1 MDILLPAVA
10 FVIGIITASVAGWL
24 ICKSKVA
31 QAIEAAD
38 TANALEKAVLEERLQ
53 HREQS
58 LAESASVAQQQ
69 EAEIRKQRLAV
80 GDLTNKLGK
89 YHVAL
94 MTERKQAQE
103 RLAELVVA
111 QERMPQQQS
120 QIADLQTKLGRC
132 QSELAAESKQSREK
146 AELLQAAQTQVEQ
159 QQGVIADLQLK
170 LGQSQTQLEA
180 ERKQSEEKLALIE
193 NAQIALSSAF
203 KALAAEALN
212 TNNKSFLELAKS
224 NLEKHH
230 EAAKGDL
237 EKRTQAI
244 DQLVKPV
251 KESLEKVDLKIQEIE
266 KARVGAYS
274 GITEQIKSLMDGQ
287 TLLRNETSNLVR
299 ALRSPTGRGQWGEI
313 QLRRVVEMAGM
324 LSHCDFYE
332 QQSVNTENGP
342 LRPDLLVK
350 LPSDRNIVVDAK
362 APLSAYLE
370 AVEAQDDDTRAI
382 KLKQHA
388 QQVRNHLVNLGKKAY
403 SEQFKPTPEFV
414 VMFLPGEAFFCAALM
429 EDPSLI
435 EFGVDH
441 NVIVATPTTLIA
453 LLKAVAYGW
462 RQELLAKNAEEIS
475 KLGKELYERCSV
487 MGGHML
493 RIGKSLHSA
502 TEYYNKAVG
511 SLESRVLITA
521 RKFADLGAV
530 SGDGQI
536 EEVLPVEIV
545 PRQLQA
551 PELLRLSDEDEPDG
565 AELDLSVQPR

>member
-1 MDILLPAVA
+1 MDIALPAVTF
-10 FVIGIITASVAGWL
+10 FVGIAVAAVAGWL
-24 ICKSKVA
+24 IFRSKMA
-31 QAIEAAD
+31 QAVEASNA
-38 TANALEKAVLEERLQ
+38 ANEMERAVLIERLQ
-53 HREQS
+53 HRDRS
-58 LAESASVAQQQ
+58 LAESTSVAQQQ
-69 EAEIRKQRLAV
+69 EVELRKQQFSV
-80 GDLTNKLGK
+80 SELTNKLGK

-94 MTERKQAQE
+94 MGEKKQAQE
-103 RLAELVVA
+103 RLAELAIA

-120 QIADLQTKLGRC
+120 QIADLQTNLGRC
-132 QSELAAESKQSREK
+132 QTELAAECKQRLEK
-146 AELLQAAQTQVEQ
+146 AELLQSAQTQNEQ
-159 QQGVIADLQLK
+159 QQTAIADLQMRF
-170 LGQSQTQLEA
+170 GQAQTQLKA
-180 ERKQSEEKLALIE
+180 ERTQSEEKLALIE
-193 NAQIALSSAF
+193 NAQTTLSSAF

-251 KESLEKVDLKIQEIE
+251 KESLEKVDLKIQEME

-274 GITEQIKSLMDGQ
+274 GITEQIKSLVDGQ
-287 TLLRNETSNLVR
+287 TLLRTETSNLVR

-324 LSHCDFYE
+324 MSHCDFYE
-332 QQSVNTENGP
+332 QQSVSTENGQ
-342 LRPDLLVK
+342 LRPDLLVR
-350 LPSDRNIVVDAK
+350 LPLDRNIVVDAK

-370 AVEAQDDDTRAI
+370 AIEAEDDETRKL

-388 QQVRNHLVNLGKKAY
+388 QQVRTHLVNLGKKAY

-435 EFGVDH
+435 EFGVDQ

-493 RIGKSLHSA
+493 RVGKGLSSA
-502 TEYYNKAVG
+502 TDAYNKAVG

-551 PELLRLSDEDEPDG
+551 PELLRVSDDDELN
-565 AELDLSVQPR
+565 ELGVDLPAQPR